1 MASRPSEPLLNLLRT
16 VAQKKGLNTAALA
29 RATGID
35 RAHLKHVLA
44 GSVPLTVDE
53 LVQIAEVL
61 EINAGDV
68 AGLPAAEA
76 ATDDDDSGKGLEA
89 IRPRR
94 GGAALATIDD
104 SGPEMPT
111 LDPYGNHAEQVLK
124 LGFALGVDVYLVL
137 STSELGESSVPKAV
151 LQKYPERLPL
161 RLEAAFHIHHD
172 PRFLVEGMAIK
183 LSFDALYDCVLPWSA
198 FQQITLFPLPPE
210 PAPAPEPEEDP
221 EEKPAVTRG
230 HLRLV
235 E

>member
-1 MASRPSEPLLNLLRT
+1 MAPRPSEPLLNLLRT

-29 RATGID
+29 KATGID

-68 AGLPAAEA
+68 AGLPAAEEVA
-76 ATDDDDSGKGLEA
+76 QAEADSGLEA

-94 GGAALATIDD
+94 GGAALATIDNA
-104 SGPEMPT
+104 GPEMPT

-137 STSELGESSVPKAV
+137 STSELGQSSVPKAV

-172 PRFLVEGMAIK
+172 PRFLVEGLAIK
-183 LSFDALYDCVLPWSA
+183 LSFDALYDCVLPWAA

-210 PAPAPEPEEDP
+210 PTEAPEPDDEPD
-221 EEKPAVTRG
+221 EKPAFSRG